1 MFFPQNLRKKNS
13 DFLVVIYFMGG
24 GRKFHNVALVGLELN
39 VELKEA
45 SDAKNPS
52 ALATRVLELQAEATK

>member
-1 MFFPQNLRKKNS
+1 
-13 DFLVVIYFMGG
+13 MGG